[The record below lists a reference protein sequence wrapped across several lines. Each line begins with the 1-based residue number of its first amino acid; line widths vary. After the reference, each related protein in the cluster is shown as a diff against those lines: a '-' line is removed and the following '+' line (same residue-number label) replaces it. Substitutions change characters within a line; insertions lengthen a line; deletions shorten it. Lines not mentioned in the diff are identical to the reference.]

1 MWQSLVE
8 PDELLTSYA
17 QLFAANYYCL
27 LDARAD
33 GLHALGA
40 LYKDASLLTVGAEA
54 HQGAT
59 AAAAALAQHSAQ
71 LVEAAA
77 GGGAALWHH
86 HKVQRVDA
94 QPHGE
99 GGMVVYVEGH
109 IDIMNAQVRPAPH
122 GLCFGPRGAAKR

>member
-1 MWQSLVE
+1 VLQSLVE

-40 LYKDASLLTVGAEA
+40 LYKDASLLTVGARR

-71 LVEAAA
+71 LVAAA
-77 GGGAALWHH
+77 VGGGGGGGDAALWHH

-99 GGMVVYVEGH
+99 GGMVVYIEGH
-109 IDIMNAQVRPAPH
+109 IDIMNAQVCPAPH
-122 GLCFGPRGAAKR
+122 GL

>member
-1 MWQSLVE
+1 ME

-40 LYKDASLLTVGAEA
+40 LYKDASLLTVGAER

-71 LVEAAA
+71 LLAGAAA
-77 GGGAALWHH
+77 SGGGGGAALWHH

-99 GGMVVYVEGH
+99 GGIVVHVEGH
-109 IDIMNAQVRPAPH
+109 IAIMNAQVRPAPH
-122 GLCFGPRGAAKR
+122 GL